1 MMRRRAVQRLTSALI
16 GASVAAIGAVA
27 LAALDGRELDFELI
41 WIIALGVAGAWLLLT
56 AIMASVKRPA
66 PKAQR
71 YPDALGVP
79 LNNVAP
85 LGDPAPVDD
94 AAPLGDAAPVDD
106 AAPLGDAAP
115 ARDLAH
121 DEPVA
126 VAPAKPRTRKKA
138 ASPIEEGEGA

>member
-1 MMRRRAVQRLTSALI
+1 MMRRRAVQRLTSALV

-79 LNNVAP
+79 LNDVAP
-85 LGDPAPVDD
+85 FGDPAPVDD
-94 AAPLGDAAPVDD
+94 AAPVADAAPVDD
-106 AAPLGDAAP
+106 AAPLDDPVPAP
-115 ARDLAH
+115 GLAH

-126 VAPAKPRTRKKA
+126 VAPAKPRARRKPSSTVEK
-138 ASPIEEGEGA
+138 GEGA